1 MKNIVNVIVMIALL
15 SFVVSCNNGG
25 KQEYDGTENEQISAY
40 SSVRTPVNLDALP
53 KVAKDYLDKYLPD
66 KEIVRVKSDE
76 DDVKVWLGTGEQL
89 KFDLDGNFKEIEC
102 LSGLPASV
110 INERIINDV
119 KSINPKAYIVKIDKD
134 SNGDFDVKLDIG
146 VEIKYDSNFNR
157 IAVDK

>member
-1 MKNIVNVIVMIALL
+1 M
-15 SFVVSCNNGG
+15 
-25 KQEYDGTENEQISAY
+25 
-40 SSVRTPVNLDALP
+40 
-53 KVAKDYLDKYLPD
+53 
-66 KEIVRVKSDE
+66 KSDE